1 MAEWG
6 DINKKFIAWLE
17 TQPDIKKEEI
27 DKGFA
32 AVKFGEKFKL
42 FIEKH
47 DDDEDLNMDSFTK
60 TKNKNNELVDD
71 MMKDYVASLDKNDK
85 VFKAIDTDSDGVISN
100 EERNVFINKVTDSG
114 LDNNKEDFSFK
125 DLLDSVEKIK
135 NDDTAFL
142 NNVVAPAGVAG
153 GLGNGLGNGLGSGD
167 LSSQEQIKRLSEI
180 SVNYKPQ
187 RVEDYYMNLPEASE
201 LMNTEVATISVD
213 NLNTDEL
220 KTNRI
225 NIAGVISTAK
235 DDFGK
240 YKSAYDT
247 SSTTLNQA
255 EGYLKANNEEYS
267 KLIDNLAKNN
277 KDIANTN
284 NQITELENT
293 IATTTETLNTQ
304 YATKDAL
311 NASIQATDAAI
322 GQLQGSYVSNDVEG
336 AAAINAGISAQIA
349 ALEQAKA
356 QMLAQLD
363 VLAQNILANKEILDN
378 ASDNLSVAF
387 ANLNTAIQNDSTL
400 SQAEKDNASAIVNN
414 KSTITQAFCDQQ
426 SAQAGMVAM
435 DSYIQGLQSKLDE
448 INEALKEKEKGV
460 EVENED
466 PAEVFVANAN
476 NDPEYPKDTTGLQ
489 QPNIPADEK
498 LKISAGHR
506 NETIRVPLPDGSI
519 LEVVKNPDT
528 NEVSSNYINGENSLS
543 TNDSGIQYKIQGIDG
558 APNVMFFQ
566 RGNKT
571 DIIEE
576 NGNRTTIE
584 LVPTTTDGGSTIQV
598 RTITTYD
605 KNDQKEGEIRYA
617 ARTWGETQDTP
628 RYEDESLTI
637 LINGNETTRK
647 TETYSNYSPGAISE
661 ITKTENNGETVYEYK
676 DENGEVLKRVTVT
689 VNSKEEEPQEEQPQQ
704 E

>member
-60 TKNKNNELVDD
+60 TKNKNNELADD

-142 NNVVAPAGVAG
+142 NNVVAPVGVAG

-167 LSSQEQIKRLSEI
+167 LSSQEQIKRLSKI

-187 RVEDYYMNLPEASE
+187 RVENYNLDIVAASD
-201 LMNTEVATISVD
+201 LMNKEIATAPVEQLSVD
-213 NLNTDEL
+213 QL
-220 KTNRI
+220 KADRV
-225 NIAGVISTAK
+225 NIAGSISTAK

-322 GQLQGSYVSNDVEG
+322 GQLQGSYVSNDVKG

-356 QMLAQLD
+356 QMLAELD

-448 INEALKEKEKGV
+448 INEALKEKGV

-466 PAEVFVANAN
+466 PTIEEFVANAN

-506 NETIRVPLPDGSI
+506 NETIRVPLPDGSF
-519 LEVVKNPDT
+519 LEVIKNPDT
-528 NEVSSNYINGENSLS
+528 NEVSSNYINSENSLS
-543 TNDSGIQYKIQGIDG
+543 TNGSGIQYKIQGIDG
-558 APNVMFFQ
+558 DPNVMFFQ

-576 NGNRTTIE
+576 NGKRTTIE

-617 ARTWGETQDTP
+617 AQTWGETQDTP

-647 TETYSNYSPGAISE
+647 TETYSNYSPDAISE
-661 ITKTENNGETVYEYK
+661 ITKTENDSETVYEYK

-689 VNSKEEEPQEEQPQQ
+689 ANSKEEEPQEEQSQQ